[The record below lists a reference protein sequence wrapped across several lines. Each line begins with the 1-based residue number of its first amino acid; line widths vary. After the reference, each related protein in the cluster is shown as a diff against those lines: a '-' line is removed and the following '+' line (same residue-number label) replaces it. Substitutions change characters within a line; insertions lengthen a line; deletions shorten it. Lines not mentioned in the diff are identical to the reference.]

1 MRPIIFVVFIITV
14 AGLGICNADKQKQ
27 KLKMNYYHKSCPSV
41 EKIVKEITW
50 SRVAADPTLPA
61 KLLRLHYHD
70 CFVRGCDASILLDS
84 APNNSGEK
92 AAVPN
97 RSLGGYEVI
106 DDIKKKVEQ
115 VCPNQV
121 SCADILTLAARDAV
135 SYQFGRSMW
144 QVATGRKDGR
154 ISRASEALDSLPS
167 PSANLSSLLGQ
178 FQDNHLD
185 IVDLVTL
192 SGAHTIGVTHC
203 TLVARRLYNFTGKG
217 DADPSLNPNYA
228 TTLRKL
234 CPNPINRATVVEMDP
249 KSSLSFDSH
258 YFEALNQHMG
268 LLGSDAALMTTSLS
282 ARIVRKLQNPHV
294 FLAFFG
300 RSMKK
305 MSEIRVLTGIG
316 EGEIRRNCRVAN

>member
-1 MRPIIFVVFIITV
+1 MKPIIFFLFIISV
-14 AGLGICNADKQKQ
+14 MFLGICNADNK
-27 KLKMNYYHKSCPSV
+27 KLKKNYYHKSCPSV

-50 SRVAADPTLPA
+50 SKVAADPTLAA

-84 APNNSGEK
+84 TPNSSAEK
-92 AAVPN
+92 TALPN
-97 RSLGGYEVI
+97 RSVGGYEVI

-115 VCPNQV
+115 VCPHQV

-144 QVATGRKDGR
+144 QVPTGRKDGKVS
-154 ISRASEALDSLPS
+154 IASEALNNLPS
-167 PSANLSSLLGQ
+167 AFANFSTLLGQ
-178 FQDNHLD
+178 FEDNNLD

-217 DADPSLNPNYA
+217 DVDLSLNPNYA

-234 CPNPINRATVVEMDP
+234 CPNPINRSTILELDP
-249 KSSLSFDSH
+249 KSSFSFDSH

-268 LLGSDAALMTTSLS
+268 LLGSDAALMTNSLS
-282 ARIVRKLQNPHV
+282 ALIVKKMQNPHV
-294 FLAFFG
+294 FLAYFG

-305 MSEIRVLTGIG
+305 MGGIRVLVGG
-316 EGEIRRNCRVAN
+316 EGEIRKNCRVVNA

>member
-1 MRPIIFVVFIITV
+1 
-14 AGLGICNADKQKQ
+14 
-27 KLKMNYYHKSCPSV
+27 MNYYHKSCPSV
-41 EKIVKEITW
+41 ETIVREITW
-50 SRVAADPTLPA
+50 SKVAADPTLAA

-84 APNNSGEK
+84 TPNNSGEK
-92 AAVPN
+92 EALPN

-106 DDIKKKVEQ
+106 DDIKKKLEQ
-115 VCPNQV
+115 LCPHKV
-121 SCADILTLAARDAV
+121 SCADILTLTARDAV

-154 ISRASEALDSLPS
+154 ISSASEALGSLPS
-167 PSANLSSLLGQ
+167 PFADFSTLLRQ

-217 DADPSLNPNYA
+217 DADPSLNPSYA

-234 CPNPINRATVVEMDP
+234 CPNPINRATILEMDP
-249 KSSLSFDSH
+249 KSSLTFDSH
-258 YFEALNQHMG
+258 YFEALSQRMG
-268 LLGSDAALMTTSLS
+268 LLGSDAALMTNSVS
-282 ARIVRKLQNPHV
+282 VQIVRNLQNPHV

-305 MSEIRVLTGIG
+305 MSEIRVLPDG
-316 EGEIRRNCRVAN
+316 EGEIRNNCRVVNA

>member
-1 MRPIIFVVFIITV
+1 MKPIIFFLFIISV
-14 AGLGICNADKQKQ
+14 MFLGICNADNK

-50 SRVAADPTLPA
+50 SKVAADPTLAA

-84 APNNSGEK
+84 TPNNSGEK
-92 AAVPN
+92 TALPN
-97 RSLGGYEVI
+97 RSVGGYEVI

-115 VCPNQV
+115 VCPHQV

-144 QVATGRKDGR
+144 QVPTGRKDGR
-154 ISRASEALDSLPS
+154 VSIASEALNNLPS
-167 PSANLSSLLGQ
+167 GFANFSTLLGQ
-178 FQDNHLD
+178 FEDNNLD

-217 DADPSLNPNYA
+217 DVDPSLNPNYA
-228 TTLRKL
+228 TALRKL
-234 CPNPINRATVVEMDP
+234 CPNPINRSTILELDP
-249 KSSLSFDSH
+249 KSSFSFDSH

-268 LLGSDAALMTTSLS
+268 LLGSDAALVTNSLS
-282 ARIVRKLQNPHV
+282 ALIVKKMQNPHV
-294 FLAFFG
+294 FLAYFG

-305 MSEIRVLTGIG
+305 MGGIRVLVGG
-316 EGEIRRNCRVAN
+316 EGEIRKNCRVVNA

>member
-1 MRPIIFVVFIITV
+1 MKPIIFVLFISV
-14 AGLGICNADKQKQ
+14 MCLGICNADNK

-50 SRVAADPTLPA
+50 SKVAADPTLAA

-84 APNNSGEK
+84 TPNNSGEK
-92 AAVPN
+92 TAVPN
-97 RSLGGYEVI
+97 RSVGGYEVI

-115 VCPNQV
+115 VCPHQV

-144 QVATGRKDGR
+144 QVPTGRKDGR
-154 ISRASEALDSLPS
+154 VSIASEALDSLPS
-167 PSANLSSLLGQ
+167 ASANFSTLLGQ
-178 FQDNHLD
+178 FQDNNLD

-217 DADPSLNPNYA
+217 DVDPSLNPNYA

-234 CPNPINRATVVEMDP
+234 CPNPINRATIVEMDP
-249 KSSLSFDSH
+249 KSSFSFDSH

-268 LLGSDAALMTTSLS
+268 LLGSDAALMTNSFS
-282 ARIVRKLQNPHV
+282 ALIVRKMQNPHV

-300 RSMKK
+300 RSMQK
-305 MSEIRVLTGIG
+305 MGGIRVIAGG
-316 EGEIRRNCRVAN
+316 EGEIRKNCRVVNA